1 MFLSHCSPGMNI
13 DNNAILVP
21 AEAQKSV
28 LTETQLAPTSL
39 QGEPQMSASL
49 KCYAKMHSHSQHILY
64 DFTNS
69 LTLQVDLHML
79 YIKLTQIMYK
89 CRMCSFSISHTHIFN
104 DGWEKFL

>member
-1 MFLSHCSPGMNI
+1 MFVSHCSPGMNI

-39 QGEPQMSASL
+39 QGEPQMCVSL

-64 DFTNS
+64 DFASS
-69 LTLQVDLHML
+69 LILQVDLCSRAATIYCMSLCHD
-79 YIKLTQIMYK
+79 IK
-89 CRMCSFSISHTHIFN
+89 
-104 DGWEKFL
+104 

>member
-1 MFLSHCSPGMNI
+1 MNI

-39 QGEPQMSASL
+39 QGEPQMSVSL

-64 DFTNS
+64 DFASN
-69 LTLQVDLHML
+69 LTLQVDLCSTL
-79 YIKLTQIMYK
+79 KLTQIMYK
-89 CRMCSFSISHTHIFN
+89 CCMWSFGISHTHIFN
-104 DGWEKFL
+104 GGWEKLL